1 MDNYT
6 NNPQSEKQDKKDEKP
21 LPGEK
26 LGLGTM
32 IAGVLLMMLN
42 AMRYAGFIKGGAA
55 SGFGI
60 AASIIIIIYGIVRYL
75 NGDNGPGKKP
85 TPKKRKVIFVAMTV
99 ILTAVMGFLCLGGK
113 RDDVMIEDFSVSADG
128 SEMTVHAGVF
138 SSAGYL
144 RKINVSYDDHAVM
157 VDFYSTFGIN
167 NSAGA
172 KNEFVIPLKPDS
184 ERICFNRGD
193 NYYAAF
199 AKGEDGQWYKFAR
212 SLLLY
217 SLQPL
222 SPRDC
227 LSMSSTTMSYISP
240 RVEQYSS
247 TFQGSLVWKCIF
259 TSGPPPTASRQSPLR
274 FLVK

>member
-6 NNPQSEKQDKKDEKP
+6 NNIQDEKQDKKDEKP

-42 AMRYAGFIKGGAA
+42 AMRYAGFIIGGDA

-85 TPKKRKVIFVAMTV
+85 TPKNRKVIFVVMIV
-99 ILTAVMGFLCLGGK
+99 ILTAAMGFLCLGGK
-113 RDDVMIEDFSVSADG
+113 RDDVMIGDFSVSVDG
-128 SEMTVHAGVF
+128 SELTVHAGVF
-138 SSAGYL
+138 SSAWYL

-167 NSAGA
+167 NPVGA
-172 KNEFVIPLKPDS
+172 EDTFVIPLKPDS
-184 ERICFNRGD
+184 ENILFNRGND
-193 NYYAAF
+193 YYAAL
-199 AKGEDGQWYKFAR
+199 AKDADGRWYKCAR
-212 SLLLY
+212 
-217 SLQPL
+217 
-222 SPRDC
+222 
-227 LSMSSTTMSYISP
+227 
-240 RVEQYSS
+240 
-247 TFQGSLVWKCIF
+247 
-259 TSGPPPTASRQSPLR
+259 
-274 FLVK
+274 

>member
-6 NNPQSEKQDKKDEKP
+6 NNIQSEKRDKKDEKP

-42 AMRYAGFIKGGAA
+42 AMRYAGFIKGGDA

-85 TPKKRKVIFVAMTV
+85 TPKNRKVIFVVMIV
-99 ILTAVMGFLCLGGK
+99 ILTAAMGFLCLGGR

-128 SEMTVHAGVF
+128 SEMTLKAGIAG
-138 SSAGYL
+138 SAGYL
-144 RKINVSYDDHAVM
+144 RKAKVRYDNEYKTVL

-167 NSAGA
+167 NPVGA
-172 KNEFVIPLKPDS
+172 EDTFVIPLKPDS
-184 ERICFNRGD
+184 ENIFFNRGND
-193 NYYAAF
+193 YYAAL
-199 AKGEDGQWYKFAR
+199 AKDADGRWYKCAR
-212 SLLLY
+212 
-217 SLQPL
+217 
-222 SPRDC
+222 
-227 LSMSSTTMSYISP
+227 
-240 RVEQYSS
+240 
-247 TFQGSLVWKCIF
+247 
-259 TSGPPPTASRQSPLR
+259 
-274 FLVK
+274 

>member
-6 NNPQSEKQDKKDEKP
+6 NNIQNEKQDKKDEKP

-42 AMRYAGFIKGGAA
+42 AMRYAGFIKGGNA

-85 TPKKRKVIFVAMTV
+85 TPKNRKVIFVVMIV
-99 ILTAVMGFLCLGGK
+99 ILTAAMGFLCLGGK

-128 SEMTVHAGVF
+128 SEMTLKAGIAG
-138 SSAGYL
+138 SAGYL
-144 RKINVSYDDHAVM
+144 RKAKVRYDDEYKTVL

-167 NSAGA
+167 NPVGA
-172 KNEFVIPLKPDS
+172 EDTFVIPLKPDS
-184 ERICFNRGD
+184 ENIFFNRGND
-193 NYYAAF
+193 YYAAF

-212 SLLLY
+212 
-217 SLQPL
+217 
-222 SPRDC
+222 
-227 LSMSSTTMSYISP
+227 
-240 RVEQYSS
+240 
-247 TFQGSLVWKCIF
+247 
-259 TSGPPPTASRQSPLR
+259 
-274 FLVK
+274 

>member
-6 NNPQSEKQDKKDEKP
+6 NNIQNEKQDKKDEKP

-42 AMRYAGFIKGGAA
+42 AMRYAGFIKGGDA

-85 TPKKRKVIFVAMTV
+85 TPKNRKVIFVVMIV
-99 ILTAVMGFLCLGGK
+99 ILTAAMGFLCLGGK

-128 SEMTVHAGVF
+128 SEMTLKAGIAG
-138 SSAGYL
+138 SAGYL
-144 RKINVSYDDHAVM
+144 RKAKVRYDDEYKTVL

-167 NSAGA
+167 NPVGA
-172 KNEFVIPLKPDS
+172 EDTFVIPLKPDS
-184 ERICFNRGD
+184 ENILFNRGND
-193 NYYAAF
+193 YYAAL
-199 AKGEDGQWYKFAR
+199 AKDADGRWYKFAR
-212 SLLLY
+212 
-217 SLQPL
+217 
-222 SPRDC
+222 
-227 LSMSSTTMSYISP
+227 
-240 RVEQYSS
+240 
-247 TFQGSLVWKCIF
+247 
-259 TSGPPPTASRQSPLR
+259 
-274 FLVK
+274 

>member
-6 NNPQSEKQDKKDEKP
+6 NNIQSEKRDKKDEKP

-85 TPKKRKVIFVAMTV
+85 TPKKRKVIFVVMTV

-128 SEMTVHAGVF
+128 SEMTLKAGIAG
-138 SSAGYL
+138 SAGYL
-144 RKINVSYDDHAVM
+144 RKVKVRYDDEYKTVL

-167 NSAGA
+167 NPMGA
-172 KNEFVIPLKPDS
+172 EDTFVIPLKPDS
-184 ERICFNRGD
+184 ENILFNRGND
-193 NYYAAF
+193 YYAAF

-212 SLLLY
+212 
-217 SLQPL
+217 
-222 SPRDC
+222 
-227 LSMSSTTMSYISP
+227 
-240 RVEQYSS
+240 
-247 TFQGSLVWKCIF
+247 
-259 TSGPPPTASRQSPLR
+259 
-274 FLVK
+274 

>member
-6 NNPQSEKQDKKDEKP
+6 NNIQNEKQDKKDEKP

-32 IAGVLLMMLN
+32 NVGVLLMMLN
-42 AMRYAGFIKGGAA
+42 AMRYAGFIKGGDA

-85 TPKKRKVIFVAMTV
+85 TPKNRKVIFVVMIV
-99 ILTAVMGFLCLGGK
+99 ILTAAMGFLCLGGK

-144 RKINVSYDDHAVM
+144 RKAKVRYDDEYKTVL

-167 NSAGA
+167 NPVGA
-172 KNEFVIPLKPDS
+172 EDTFVIPLKPDS
-184 ERICFNRGD
+184 ENILFNRGND
-193 NYYAAF
+193 YYAAL
-199 AKGEDGQWYKFAR
+199 AKGEDGRWYKCAR
-212 SLLLY
+212 
-217 SLQPL
+217 
-222 SPRDC
+222 
-227 LSMSSTTMSYISP
+227 
-240 RVEQYSS
+240 
-247 TFQGSLVWKCIF
+247 
-259 TSGPPPTASRQSPLR
+259 
-274 FLVK
+274 

>member
-6 NNPQSEKQDKKDEKP
+6 NNIQNEKQDKKDEKP

-32 IAGVLLMMLN
+32 IAGVLLMVLN
-42 AMRYAGFIKGGAA
+42 AMRYAGFIKGGDA

-85 TPKKRKVIFVAMTV
+85 TPKNRKVIFVVMIV
-99 ILTAVMGFLCLGGK
+99 ILTAAMGFLCLGGR

-128 SEMTVHAGVF
+128 SEMTLKAGIAG
-138 SSAGYL
+138 SAGYL
-144 RKINVSYDDHAVM
+144 RKVKVRYDDEYKTVL

-167 NSAGA
+167 NPVGA
-172 KNEFVIPLKPDS
+172 EDTFVIPLKPDS
-184 ERICFNRGD
+184 ENILFNRGD

-212 SLLLY
+212 
-217 SLQPL
+217 
-222 SPRDC
+222 
-227 LSMSSTTMSYISP
+227 
-240 RVEQYSS
+240 
-247 TFQGSLVWKCIF
+247 
-259 TSGPPPTASRQSPLR
+259 
-274 FLVK
+274 

>member
-6 NNPQSEKQDKKDEKP
+6 NNIQNEKQDKKDEKP
-21 LPGEK
+21 LLGEK

-42 AMRYAGFIKGGAA
+42 AMRYAGFIKGGDA

-85 TPKKRKVIFVAMTV
+85 TPKNRKVIFVVMIV
-99 ILTAVMGFLCLGGK
+99 ILTAAMGFLCLGGR

-128 SEMTVHAGVF
+128 SEMTLKAGIAG
-138 SSAGYL
+138 SAGYL
-144 RKINVSYDDHAVM
+144 RKAKVRYDDEYKTVL

-167 NSAGA
+167 NPVGA
-172 KNEFVIPLKPDS
+172 EDTFVIPLKPDS
-184 ERICFNRGD
+184 ENILFNRGD

-212 SLLLY
+212 
-217 SLQPL
+217 
-222 SPRDC
+222 
-227 LSMSSTTMSYISP
+227 
-240 RVEQYSS
+240 
-247 TFQGSLVWKCIF
+247 
-259 TSGPPPTASRQSPLR
+259 
-274 FLVK
+274 

>member
-6 NNPQSEKQDKKDEKP
+6 NNIQSEKQDKKDEKP

-42 AMRYAGFIKGGAA
+42 AMRYAGFIKGGDA

-85 TPKKRKVIFVAMTV
+85 TPKNRKVIFVVMIV
-99 ILTAVMGFLCLGGK
+99 ILTAAMGFLCLGGR

-128 SEMTVHAGVF
+128 SEMTLKAGIAG
-138 SSAGYL
+138 SAGYL
-144 RKINVSYDDHAVM
+144 RKVKVRYDDEYKTVL

-167 NSAGA
+167 NPVGA
-172 KNEFVIPLKPDS
+172 EDTFVIPLKPDS
-184 ERICFNRGD
+184 ENILFNRGND
-193 NYYAAF
+193 YYAAL
-199 AKGEDGQWYKFAR
+199 AKDADGRWYKCAR
-212 SLLLY
+212 
-217 SLQPL
+217 
-222 SPRDC
+222 
-227 LSMSSTTMSYISP
+227 
-240 RVEQYSS
+240 
-247 TFQGSLVWKCIF
+247 
-259 TSGPPPTASRQSPLR
+259 
-274 FLVK
+274 

>member
-6 NNPQSEKQDKKDEKP
+6 NNIQNEKQDKKDEKP

-32 IAGVLLMMLN
+32 NVGVLLMMLN
-42 AMRYAGFIKGGAA
+42 AMRYAGFIKGGDA

-85 TPKKRKVIFVAMTV
+85 TPKNRKVIFVVMIV
-99 ILTAVMGFLCLGGK
+99 ILTAAMGFLCLGGK

-128 SEMTVHAGVF
+128 SEMTLKAGIAG
-138 SSAGYL
+138 SAGYL
-144 RKINVSYDDHAVM
+144 RKVKVRYDDEYKTVL

-167 NSAGA
+167 NPVGA
-172 KNEFVIPLKPDS
+172 EDTFVIPLKPDS
-184 ERICFNRGD
+184 ENILFNRGD

-212 SLLLY
+212 
-217 SLQPL
+217 
-222 SPRDC
+222 
-227 LSMSSTTMSYISP
+227 
-240 RVEQYSS
+240 
-247 TFQGSLVWKCIF
+247 
-259 TSGPPPTASRQSPLR
+259 
-274 FLVK
+274 

>member
-6 NNPQSEKQDKKDEKP
+6 NNIQSEKQDKKDEKP

-32 IAGVLLMMLN
+32 NVGVLLMMLN
-42 AMRYAGFIKGGAA
+42 AMRYAGFIKGGDA

-85 TPKKRKVIFVAMTV
+85 TPKKRKVIFVVMIV
-99 ILTAVMGFLCLGGK
+99 ILTAAMGFLCLGGR

-128 SEMTVHAGVF
+128 SEMTLKAGIAG
-138 SSAGYL
+138 SAGYL
-144 RKINVSYDDHAVM
+144 RKVKVRYDDEYKTVL

-167 NSAGA
+167 NPVGA
-172 KNEFVIPLKPDS
+172 EDTFVIPLKPDS
-184 ERICFNRGD
+184 ENILFNRGD

-212 SLLLY
+212 
-217 SLQPL
+217 
-222 SPRDC
+222 
-227 LSMSSTTMSYISP
+227 
-240 RVEQYSS
+240 
-247 TFQGSLVWKCIF
+247 
-259 TSGPPPTASRQSPLR
+259 
-274 FLVK
+274 

>member
-6 NNPQSEKQDKKDEKP
+6 NNIQNEKQDKKDEKP

-32 IAGVLLMMLN
+32 NVGVLLMMLN
-42 AMRYAGFIKGGAA
+42 AMRYAGFIKGGNA

-75 NGDNGPGKKP
+75 SGDNGPGKKP
-85 TPKKRKVIFVAMTV
+85 TPKNRKVIFVVMIV
-99 ILTAVMGFLCLGGK
+99 ILTAAMGFLCLGGR

-128 SEMTVHAGVF
+128 SEMTLKAGIAG
-138 SSAGYL
+138 SAGYL
-144 RKINVSYDDHAVM
+144 RKAKVRYDDEYKTVL

-167 NSAGA
+167 NPVGA
-172 KNEFVIPLKPDS
+172 EDTFVIPLKPDS
-184 ERICFNRGD
+184 ENILFNRGD

-212 SLLLY
+212 
-217 SLQPL
+217 
-222 SPRDC
+222 
-227 LSMSSTTMSYISP
+227 
-240 RVEQYSS
+240 
-247 TFQGSLVWKCIF
+247 
-259 TSGPPPTASRQSPLR
+259 
-274 FLVK
+274 

>member
-6 NNPQSEKQDKKDEKP
+6 NNIQNEKQDKKDEKP

-32 IAGVLLMMLN
+32 NVGVLLMMLN
-42 AMRYAGFIKGGAA
+42 AMRYAGFIKGGNA

-85 TPKKRKVIFVAMTV
+85 TPKNRKVIFVVMIV
-99 ILTAVMGFLCLGGK
+99 ILTAAMGFLCLGGR

-128 SEMTVHAGVF
+128 SEMTLKAGIAG
-138 SSAGYL
+138 SAGYL
-144 RKINVSYDDHAVM
+144 RKVKVRYDDEYKTVL

-167 NSAGA
+167 NPVGA
-172 KNEFVIPLKPDS
+172 EDTFVIPLKPDS
-184 ERICFNRGD
+184 ENILFNRGD

-212 SLLLY
+212 
-217 SLQPL
+217 
-222 SPRDC
+222 
-227 LSMSSTTMSYISP
+227 
-240 RVEQYSS
+240 
-247 TFQGSLVWKCIF
+247 
-259 TSGPPPTASRQSPLR
+259 
-274 FLVK
+274 

>member
-6 NNPQSEKQDKKDEKP
+6 NNIQSEKRDKKDEKP

-32 IAGVLLMMLN
+32 NVGVLLMMLN
-42 AMRYAGFIKGGAA
+42 AMRYAGFIKGGDA

-85 TPKKRKVIFVAMTV
+85 TPKNRKVIFVVMIV
-99 ILTAVMGFLCLGGK
+99 ILTAAMGFLCLGGR

-128 SEMTVHAGVF
+128 SEMTLKAGIAG
-138 SSAGYL
+138 SAGYL
-144 RKINVSYDDHAVM
+144 RKVKVRYDDEYKTVL

-167 NSAGA
+167 NPVGA
-172 KNEFVIPLKPDS
+172 EDTFVIPLKPDS
-184 ERICFNRGD
+184 ENILFNRGD

-212 SLLLY
+212 
-217 SLQPL
+217 
-222 SPRDC
+222 
-227 LSMSSTTMSYISP
+227 
-240 RVEQYSS
+240 
-247 TFQGSLVWKCIF
+247 
-259 TSGPPPTASRQSPLR
+259 
-274 FLVK
+274 